1 MQTLGI
7 IPSRFAST
15 RFPGKPLVL
24 IDGKTMIQ
32 RVYMQACK
40 AQSLAKVVVAT
51 DDERIFKHVQSFGG
65 QVVMTDKNH
74 QSGTDR
80 CAEVALNFQD
90 MEAIVNI
97 QGDEPFINPLQ
108 IDQVAQQLEQNTVLN
123 IATLAKKITN
133 STQLFSPNIV
143 KVVFNSHHIAHY
155 FSRSPIP
162 FLRGVDQNNW
172 LTEGVFYKHIGIYGY
187 RRPTLLEITQLPVS
201 ILEKSESLEQ
211 LRWLENGYAIGVGL
225 TDIETVGIDTPSD
238 LDKVRGNGKN
248 NLRI

>member
-15 RFPGKPLVL
+15 RFPGKPLV
-24 IDGKTMIQ
+24 IIEGQTMIQ
-32 RVYMQACK
+32 RVYAQACK
-40 AQSLAKVVVAT
+40 AKSLAKVVVAT

-65 QVVMTDKNH
+65 QVMMTQSNH

-90 MEAIVNI
+90 MEAIINI

-108 IDQVAQQLEQNTVLN
+108 IDQVAQQLQQNIALN
-123 IATLAKKITN
+123 IATLAKRISD

-143 KVVFNSHHIAHY
+143 KVVFNQSNIAQY

-162 FLRGVDQNNW
+162 YLRGVDQIDW
-172 LTEGVFYKHIGIYGY
+172 ITKGVFYKHIGLYGY
-187 RRPTLLEITQLPVS
+187 RRQTLLDITQLPLS
-201 ILEKSESLEQ
+201 LLEKTESLEQ
-211 LRWLENGYAIGVGL
+211 LRWLDNGYKIGVGL
-225 TDIETVGIDTPSD
+225 TEIETIGIDSPAD
-238 LDKVRGNGKN
+238 LDKVRPYF
-248 NLRI
+248 L

>member
-90 MEAIVNI
+90 MEAIINI

-162 FLRGVDQNNW
+162 FLRGVDQNKYHFIGDYSIACKYFGKIRIFGAAKMVRKWVCYWDW
-172 LTEGVFYKHIGIYGY
+172 LDGY
-187 RRPTLLEITQLPVS
+187 R
-201 ILEKSESLEQ
+201 
-211 LRWLENGYAIGVGL
+211 NGG
-225 TDIETVGIDTPSD
+225 D
-238 LDKVRGNGKN
+238 
-248 NLRI
+248 